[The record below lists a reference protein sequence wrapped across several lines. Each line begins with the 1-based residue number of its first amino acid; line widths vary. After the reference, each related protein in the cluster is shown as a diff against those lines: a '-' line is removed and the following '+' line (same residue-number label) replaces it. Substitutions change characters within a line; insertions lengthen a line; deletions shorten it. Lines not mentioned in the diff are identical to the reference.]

1 MFQQNFQ
8 GSRNSL
14 FVSET
19 TFENTW
25 RQNDFTITE
34 CGICM
39 LYIPVSLLEV
49 CIPLNAPNFQL
60 IIVSFVDRSQDF

>member
-1 MFQQNFQ
+1 
-8 GSRNSL
+8 
-14 FVSET
+14 
-19 TFENTW
+19 
-25 RQNDFTITE
+25 
-34 CGICM
+34 M